1 MGLRPYVG
9 KPAGGKVHNLNEI
22 AMVWIFRWGNSDPW
36 IFFCSNTL
44 AAHRLRVNQPLH
56 IRNAL
61 VKLSMCSWVWTMALT
76 FLDFIF
82 YFFFKMIFGSLFSTR
97 EWRAQNEK
105 ITTWPRTTVLL
116 LFFPK
121 TIADSAHLRNYN
133 LSFARQQH
141 HDMGCTPCCIAM
153 MSTSRDFRR
162 SPQVQRHEWRQF
174 LWRFAASWPRQRALG
189 FGPSFMKMSRWPKIR
204 VTKIRGRCKNGW
216 TFIWFYLISRIP
228 TVNLG
233 AWFKDVVFW
242 CSNPSF
248 QST

>member
-1 MGLRPYVG
+1 
-9 KPAGGKVHNLNEI
+9 
-22 AMVWIFRWGNSDPW
+22 
-36 IFFCSNTL
+36 
-44 AAHRLRVNQPLH
+44 
-56 IRNAL
+56 
-61 VKLSMCSWVWTMALT
+61 
-76 FLDFIF
+76 
-82 YFFFKMIFGSLFSTR
+82 MIFGSLFSTR